1 MKITPMRLLMLILM
15 FVVAFS
21 STVQAQEP
29 SPKAEQLDTIM
40 LISKR
45 RIIGKVQKVSPS
57 AIVYFPKGKPKTE
70 EIARKQIHKIFYA
83 NGRIENFNT
92 LAVEMV
98 DEKSWKTVIISD
110 NRDDVEGL
118 YPLGNVDAQSSPRSR
133 TAKSAKNSAEIRMK
147 KKAVNMGAIIVLV
160 TRRESKG
167 GYNEIPTHFVEG
179 VAYGFEPPAQ

>member
-1 MKITPMRLLMLILM
+1 MRILMLMLL
-15 FVVAFS
+15 FVLAS
-21 STVQAQEP
+21 SSITQAQEP
-29 SPKAEQLDTIM
+29 TPQAEQLDTIM

-45 RIIGKVQKVSPS
+45 RIVGKVQKVSPS
-57 AIVYFPKGKPKTE
+57 AIVYFPKGKTKTE
-70 EIARKQIHKIFYA
+70 EMARKQIHKIFYA

-98 DEKSWKTVIISD
+98 DEKSWKNVIISD
-110 NRDDVEGL
+110 NKDDVEGL

-179 VAYGFEPPAQ
+179 VAYGFEAPPQ

>member
-1 MKITPMRLLMLILM
+1 MKNTPMRILLLILL
-15 FVVAFS
+15 FVVAS
-21 STVQAQEP
+21 SSITQAQEP
-29 SPKAEQLDTIM
+29 VEQLDTIM

-45 RIIGKVQKVSPS
+45 RVIGKVQKVSPS
-57 AIVYFPKGKPKTE
+57 AIVYFPKGKQQTVE
-70 EIARKQIHKIFYA
+70 MARKQIHKIFYA
-83 NGRIENFNT
+83 NGRIESFNT

-110 NRDDVEGL
+110 NKDDVEGL

-133 TAKSAKNSAEIRMK
+133 TAKSAKSSAEIRMK
-147 KKAVNMGAIIVLV
+147 KKAVNMGAIIILV

-179 VAYGFEPPAQ
+179 IAYGFEPPAQ